1 MTSGKVS
8 DVIGE
13 CWEAQFYEKQ
23 KKQLEFVRKYY
34 EQEPKE
40 TPGEGNP
47 KRSKTESTVTE
58 NRTGMVRLV
67 LKSGNSLP
75 EEFEN
80 EHPIITETAGET
92 IVYWF
97 KRTGLKRIK

>member
-1 MTSGKVS
+1 MS
-8 DVIGE
+8 DIIGE
-13 CWEAQFYEKQ
+13 CWDVQFYEKQ
-23 KKQLEFVRKYY
+23 KKQRELVQKYY
-34 EQEPKE
+34 DKKPKVI
-40 TPGEGNP
+40 
-47 KRSKTESTVTE
+47 VTE
-58 NRTGMVRLV
+58 TETKTLDSMATEGIGMIRLV
-67 LKSGNSLP
+67 LRSGDRLP